1 MPLSM
6 MMVWRPKYAP
16 MAYRIGLAFAFAF
29 AFASMLEMSAVE
41 LSLSLSFEDWA
52 WALVMA
58 STAYLMARGGSTFNT
73 FPTVMEK
80 RAVRAHTECFQSA
93 GRM

>member
-29 AFASMLEMSAVE
+29 ALSASMLEMSAVE
-41 LSLSLSFEDWA
+41 LSLSFEDWA

-73 FPTVMEK
+73 FPTVMER